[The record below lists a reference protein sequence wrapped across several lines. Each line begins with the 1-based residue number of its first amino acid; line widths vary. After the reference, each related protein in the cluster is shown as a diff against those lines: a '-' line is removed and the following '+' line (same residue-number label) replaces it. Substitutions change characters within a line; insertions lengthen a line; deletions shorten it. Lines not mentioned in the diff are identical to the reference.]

1 MIGLTEKQRSN
12 LVLGYCCINTL
23 LRERKNKDGSKGI
36 FCSRSCR
43 LGTLKMNGI
52 EYSYQ
57 LAFKNLEDLITIL
70 KWNSIKKIYNYRMS
84 SDMFPFS
91 SHLDYYQEY
100 DWEKFRPI
108 LERIGKIANKYN
120 IRLTFHPGQYNVIS
134 SHNESTV
141 VKSIIEIDI
150 HAKIMDMMKLPK
162 SSIIVIHGGS
172 KNGGKIEALCRF
184 KENFKRLSESA
195 QNRLVIENCEMM
207 YSIEDLLPLSNELTI
222 PIVVDSHHHNINS
235 GSNTKTFTEL
245 INECLFIWNK
255 REIDPIF
262 HVSESRIGITNADSM
277 IKRRAHSDYINRI
290 PQEFLDV
297 TNDNR
302 LYIDIEAKCKELAV
316 LALYKKYSI

>member
-1 MIGLTEKQRSN
+1 MNIIQLDN
-12 LVLGYCCINTL
+12 LVLGYCCINTI
-23 LRERKNKDGSKGI
+23 LRERQNKDGSKGI

-43 LGTLKMNGI
+43 LDTIKKNGV

-70 KWNSIKKIYNYRMS
+70 KWNNIKRIYNYRMS

-91 SHLDYYQEY
+91 SHLEYYQEY
-100 DWEKFRPI
+100 DWEQFRPI
-108 LERIGKIANKYN
+108 LERIGRIAKKYN
-120 IRLTFHPGQYNVIS
+120 IRLTFHPGQYNVIA

-141 VKSIIEIDI
+141 IKSIIEIDI

-172 KNGGKIEALCRF
+172 KNGGKEKALGRF
-184 KENFKRLSESA
+184 KENFKRLSDAS
-195 QNRLVIENCEMM
+195 QKRLVIENCEMM
-207 YSIEDLLPLSNELTI
+207 YSIEDLLPLSNELEI

-235 GSNTKTFTEL
+235 GTQPFADL
-245 INECLFIWNK
+245 IKRVLIIWNK
-255 REIDPIF
+255 RGIEPIF
-262 HVSESRIGITNADSM
+262 HVSESRIGITNEDSM
-277 IKRRAHSDYINRI
+277 IKRRAHSDYVNKI
-290 PQEFLDV
+290 PKEFLDI
-297 TNDNR
+297 TKDTR